1 MFNLVKLSVLMLH
14 QSKPIFLFSDDLEF
28 FLGKENRM
36 DVHNLAIVFSPNI
49 VYTTCRT
56 SRPEQILMEM
66 EWNNLVVE
74 TLIKHANDL
83 FTV

>member
-1 MFNLVKLSVLMLH
+1 MKLSVLMLH

-74 TLIKHANDL
+74 KLIEHANDL
-83 FTV
+83 FMV

>member
-1 MFNLVKLSVLMLH
+1 MLH

-74 TLIKHANDL
+74 KLIKHANDL